1 MAQCQGAARLQPLVL
16 ESASHHTGRLAK
28 QRPLRACRPGLAP
41 RAGGAAHA
49 PPGDRAPAAAR
60 QTGPRAPQAVR
71 AKRTAAARDAVPDEA
86 FGRVR
91 GALFF
96 GPAFRVTRNKLTF
109 RDNLAELLAAASPGA
124 PLVRG
129 RVG

>member
-1 MAQCQGAARLQPLVL
+1 
-16 ESASHHTGRLAK
+16 
-28 QRPLRACRPGLAP
+28 
-41 RAGGAAHA
+41 
-49 PPGDRAPAAAR
+49 
-60 QTGPRAPQAVR
+60 
-71 AKRTAAARDAVPDEA
+71 VPDEA

>member
-1 MAQCQGAARLQPLVL
+1 M
-16 ESASHHTGRLAK
+16 
-28 QRPLRACRPGLAP
+28 
-41 RAGGAAHA
+41 
-49 PPGDRAPAAAR
+49 
-60 QTGPRAPQAVR
+60 R
-71 AKRTAAARDAVPDEA
+71 AKRSAAARDSLPDEA

-124 PLVRG
+124 RLPARRKAPVQSPATCCMPVCHAREQA
-129 RVG
+129 RAPRR

>member
-1 MAQCQGAARLQPLVL
+1 VPSGARAAR
-16 ESASHHTGRLAK
+16 RW
-28 QRPLRACRPGLAP
+28 RRA
-41 RAGGAAHA
+41 RARTS
-49 PPGDRAPAAAR
+49 GDRAPAAAR

-71 AKRTAAARDAVPDEA
+71 AKRTAAARDAAPDEA